1 MQVSED
7 RFNGVIAT
15 LAIKAPCVAV
25 ATTNI
30 VLNGMQNIDGFG
42 VVPGDRVLVIAQTD
56 PIDNGIYRVQEG
68 SDWCR
73 TPDFDGN
80 RDITRGTTIN
90 VNRSVGTSAIY
101 EVITIP
107 DPVIGEDAIN
117 FRLWY
122 DSAAAGLPGGGV
134 TVADE
139 GTPLPTVAQT
149 LDFVGAGVVA
159 SGGGAIKTITIPGGG
174 AGVDMFADLLDV
186 NPVHDFMF
194 VGTTI
199 DCAQNP
205 FEDWTV
211 LHQVITSG
219 GINEIT
225 LDHLLGQDIFFEMTE
240 FVSIVNFTNLPPS
253 GVLIQFEM
261 HLQQDSIA
269 RTITWPASVIWM
281 NGVEIDISTVNSI
294 HVIHFRSIDGGT
306 TWLATY
312 AREFA

>member
-1 MQVSED
+1 MKVSQD

-25 ATTNI
+25 AVVPITLEN
-30 VLNGMQNIDGFG
+30 LQNIDGFAIQS
-42 VVPGDRVLVIAQTD
+42 GDRVLVIAQVD
-56 PIDNGIYRVQEG
+56 PIDNGIYRAEEG
-68 SDWCR
+68 SSWTR
-73 TPDFDGN
+73 TPDFNGN
-80 RDITRGTTIN
+80 RDITRGTVIN
-90 VNRSVGTSAIY
+90 VDRSVGTSAVY
-101 EVITIP
+101 EVITKP
-107 DPVIGEDAIN
+107 DPVIGKDAIN

-122 DSAAAGLPGGGV
+122 DSSAAGLGGGPDID
-134 TVADE
+134 T
-139 GTPLPTVAQT
+139 
-149 LDFVGAGVVA
+149 FA
-159 SGGGAIKTITIPGGG
+159 S
-174 AGVDMFADLLDV
+174 LLDV
-186 NPVHDFMF
+186 NPVHDFMY
-194 VGTTI
+194 VGTNI

-225 LDHLLGQDIFFEMTE
+225 LDHELGQDIFFEMTE
-240 FVSIVNFTNLPPS
+240 FVVTVNFINLPPS

-281 NGVEIDISTVNSI
+281 NGVEIDISTVDSI

-312 AREFA
+312 ARDFG

>member
-80 RDITRGTTIN
+80 RDITRGTIIN
-90 VNRSVGTSAIY
+90 VDRSVGTSAVY

-107 DPVIGEDAIN
+107 DPVIGVDAIN

-122 DSAAAGLPGGGV
+122 DSSAAGLGGGPDID
-134 TVADE
+134 T
-139 GTPLPTVAQT
+139 
-149 LDFVGAGVVA
+149 FA
-159 SGGGAIKTITIPGGG
+159 S
-174 AGVDMFADLLDV
+174 LLDV
-186 NPVHDFMF
+186 NPVHDFMY
-194 VGTTI
+194 VGTNI

-225 LDHLLGQDIFFEMTE
+225 LDHLLGQDIFFELTE
-240 FVSIVNFTNLPPS
+240 FVTTVNFTNLPPS

-281 NGVEIDISTVNSI
+281 NGVEIDISTVDSI

-312 AREFA
+312 ARDFG

>member
-42 VVPGDRVLVIAQTD
+42 VVPGDRVLAIAQTD

-80 RDITRGTTIN
+80 RDITRGTIIN
-90 VNRSVGTSAIY
+90 VDRSVGTSAVY

-107 DPVIGEDAIN
+107 DPVIGKDAIN

-122 DSAAAGLPGGGV
+122 DSSQAGIGGGGPDID
-134 TVADE
+134 T
-139 GTPLPTVAQT
+139 
-149 LDFVGAGVVA
+149 FA
-159 SGGGAIKTITIPGGG
+159 S
-174 AGVDMFADLLDV
+174 LLDV
-186 NPVHDFMF
+186 NPVHDFMY
-194 VGTTI
+194 VGTNI

-225 LDHLLGQDIFFEMTE
+225 LDHALGQDIFFEMTE
-240 FVSIVNFTNLPPS
+240 FVVTVNFTNLPPS

-281 NGVEIDISTVNSI
+281 NGVEIDISTVDSI

-312 AREFA
+312 ARDFG

>member
-1 MQVSED
+1 MKVSED

-25 ATTNI
+25 ATSQI
-30 VLNGMQNIDGFG
+30 VLNGLQTVDGFSLQSH
-42 VVPGDRVLVIAQTD
+42 DRVLVIGQAGGV
-56 PIDNGIYRVQEG
+56 DNGIYSVREG
-68 SDWCR
+68 VDWVR

-80 RDITRGTTIN
+80 RDITRGTVIN
-90 VNRSVGTSAIY
+90 VDRSVGTSAVY

-107 DPVIGEDAIN
+107 DPVIGVDPIN

-122 DSAAAGLPGGGV
+122 DSAAGGIGV
-134 TVADE
+134 RVEDE
-139 GTPLPTVAQT
+139 GVPLVGIAGV
-149 LDFVGAGVVA
+149 LNFVGAGVVA
-159 SGGGAIKTITIPGGG
+159 SGGGATKLITITSG
-174 AGVDMFADLLDV
+174 GVDMFADLLDV
-186 NPVHDFMF
+186 NPVHDFMY
-194 VGTTI
+194 VGVNI

-225 LDHLLGQDIFFEMTE
+225 LDHELGQDIFFALTE
-240 FVSIVNFTNLPPS
+240 NVVTVNFTNLPPS

-261 HLQQDSIA
+261 HLEQDNPA
-269 RTITWPASVIWM
+269 RTITWPGSVLWM
-281 NGVEIDISTVNSI
+281 NGVEIDISTVDSK

-306 TWLATY
+306 EWLATY